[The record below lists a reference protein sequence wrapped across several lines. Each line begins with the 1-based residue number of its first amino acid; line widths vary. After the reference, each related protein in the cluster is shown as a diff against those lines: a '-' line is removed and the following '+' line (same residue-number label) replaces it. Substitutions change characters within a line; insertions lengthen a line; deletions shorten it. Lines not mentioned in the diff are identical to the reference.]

1 MRIPL
6 NTEDNHTTARF
17 KRSLS
22 EAFPYDASNAAAFEL
37 PKQKDHMWLLWVVLL
52 LCLIGVLV
60 ITQNYRNNIANNPC
74 PQESTAVHIN
84 AENVVCM
91 KDNP

>member
-22 EAFPYDASNAAAFEL
+22 EAFPCDASNASAFDL
-37 PKQKDHMWLLWVVLL
+37 PKQKDHTWLIWVVLVF
-52 LCLIGVLV
+52 CLVGVTV
-60 ITQNYRNNIANNPC
+60 ITQNYKNSIAKNPC
-74 PQESTAVHIN
+74 PQGSTAERIN
-84 AENVVCM
+84 TNTVVCLSE
-91 KDNP
+91 KP